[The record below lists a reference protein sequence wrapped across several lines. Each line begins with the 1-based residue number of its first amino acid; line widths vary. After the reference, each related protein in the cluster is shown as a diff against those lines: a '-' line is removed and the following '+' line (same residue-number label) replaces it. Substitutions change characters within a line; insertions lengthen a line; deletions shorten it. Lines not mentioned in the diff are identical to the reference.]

1 MAHIIQI
8 EINSCKECPFFTLGS
23 DYSTDGWDRGNDWF
37 CRKMDNKQIANFVE
51 RNEKPD
57 VPEWCPCEIKNAE
70 IDELDINCDI
80 RERIKELIELRKK
93 YPNISESY

>member
-23 DYSTDGWDRGNDWF
+23 DYSLDGWDRGNDWF
-37 CRKMDNKQIANFVE
+37 CRKKENKMIASFVE

-57 VPEWCPCEIKNAE
+57 VPEWCPCKIEILKDTN
-70 IDELDINCDI
+70 NVV
-80 RERIKELIELRKK
+80 
-93 YPNISESY
+93 N